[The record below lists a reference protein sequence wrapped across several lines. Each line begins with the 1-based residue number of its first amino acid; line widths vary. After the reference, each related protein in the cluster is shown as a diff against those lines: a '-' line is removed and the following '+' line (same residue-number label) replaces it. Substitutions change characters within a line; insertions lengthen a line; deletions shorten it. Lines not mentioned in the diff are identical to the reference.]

1 MTDTLTKVYSQKA
14 EKEINYT
21 TPNYILQELGVL
33 ESQLGWSIFKA
44 LVLLKEKKADS
55 FSFTK
60 DRPYHYFY
68 ARIAE
73 ENIVIRLRTEEKDVE
88 FSLPVVSLE
97 K

>member
-1 MTDTLTKVYSQKA
+1 MSCLTKRA

-21 TPNYILQELGVL
+21 TPSFILQELGVL

-44 LVLLKEKKADS
+44 LGLLKERKADS
-55 FSFTK
+55 FLFTK

-68 ARIAE
+68 ARITE

-88 FSLPVVSLE
+88 FSLPVESLE